1 MMLLIIVVHQIGKYY
16 WYIAIFSTIFI
27 YKNQFQ
33 STHEDKKAGILRV
46 ESNVAATTN
55 LPGSNAASSGSSR
68 RKSSRSSLVAQEA
81 ISPAPSADR
90 LSVTFAMDD
99 GTNIKFQLM
108 FQNQHNIIIWNDKN

>member
-1 MMLLIIVVHQIGKYY
+1 MLLIIVVHQIGKY
-16 WYIAIFSTIFI
+16 IDILQFFLLFLFN
-27 YKNQFQ
+27 KNQFQ

-108 FQNQHNIIIWNDKN
+108 FQNQHNII